1 MNLLSVVAADA
12 SQAAGMSLPLM
23 LGYIVIIG
31 AVMYFMII
39 RPQKKQQKQ
48 QDELMNSLE
57 IGDSVCTTG
66 GFYGVVIDKVD
77 ENVVI
82 VEFGNNKNCRIPM
95 KKTAIVEVEKPYD
108 PAKAAKEASTTPEEP
123 KKSLFGKKEDKD
135 QK

>member
-1 MNLLSVVAADA
+1 MDIFSVILTESGA
-12 SQAAGMSLPLM
+12 SFAGGIPM
-23 LGYIVIIG
+23 LIFYLVMIG
-31 AVMYFMII
+31 GLMYFMIY

-77 ENVVI
+77 ENVII
-82 VEFGNNKNCRIPM
+82 VEFGSNKNCRIPM

-108 PAKAAKEASTTPEEP
+108 PAVANKETSSSPEDA
-123 KKSLFGKKEDKD
+123 KKSGKKEETK
-135 QK
+135 

>member
-1 MNLLSVVAADA
+1 MDIFSVILTESGA
-12 SQAAGMSLPLM
+12 SFAGGIPM
-23 LGYIVIIG
+23 LIFYLVMIG
-31 AVMYFMII
+31 GLMYFMIY

-77 ENVVI
+77 ENVII
-82 VEFGNNKNCRIPM
+82 VEFGSNKNCRIPM

-108 PAKAAKEASTTPEEP
+108 PAVANKETSTSPEDA
-123 KKSLFGKKEDKD
+123 KKSGKKEETK
-135 QK
+135 

>member
-1 MNLLSVVAADA
+1 MNLFSAILTEA
-12 SQAAGMSLPLM
+12 SAGTLGLPVI
-23 LGYIVIIG
+23 LGYIVIFG
-31 AVMYFMII
+31 GFMYFLII

-77 ENVVI
+77 ENVII
-82 VEFGNNKNCRIPM
+82 VEFGSNKNCRIPM

-108 PAKAAKEASTTPEEP
+108 PNKAAAKETSAPEEP
-123 KKSLFGKKEDKD
+123 KKSLFGKKDELK
-135 QK
+135 